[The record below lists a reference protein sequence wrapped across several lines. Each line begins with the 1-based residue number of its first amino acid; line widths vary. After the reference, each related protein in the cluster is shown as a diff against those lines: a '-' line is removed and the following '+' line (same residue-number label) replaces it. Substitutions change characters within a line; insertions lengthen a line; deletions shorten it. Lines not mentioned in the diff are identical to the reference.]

1 MFKVAL
7 ITRNRME
14 NLETQSPPNKKKF
27 WQYLIIL
34 VVLGLAVNLL
44 LPQISDLTRSWQVVK
59 QMTWWLVG
67 LAVTAEVFS
76 YLSYGYC
83 LHAIVSLHG
92 KKLATPKGALIAMAA
107 TSVGLVAGGWFAATG
122 SIFTSVRRET
132 NDGTIATMAGILPTM
147 LLNLSI
153 EVIAVL
159 GIIYLAIIGKLTSSQ
174 LIQYAIF
181 LLLLTISTF
190 GYLLVLVWPK
200 QTYRLINAVL
210 WRWSRIRKKP
220 YNPQKTH
227 DMINNVILSWKEL
240 ARGNWHKPMLGA
252 FANILFDML
261 AMFMIF
267 QAANYHIPIGV
278 LFASYGIPY
287 LLAKMAFIFPGGIG
301 VVEASMAAIQTSLGV
316 PDEISVVAILGYRL
330 LSFWIPTL
338 LGFVAMGY
346 LSRTNNIR
354 KVPLPQE

>member
-107 TSVGLVAGGWFAATG
+107 VAVSIVFWQRMERARSAEEAALAETPSFDVRGTPGQAERLVSCNEMNCRQEGDEDDRRAGA
-122 SIFTSVRRET
+122 VRRLSDRPPHCT
-132 NDGTIATMAGILPTM
+132 GDGAHF
-147 LLNLSI
+147 
-153 EVIAVL
+153 E
-159 GIIYLAIIGKLTSSQ
+159 
-174 LIQYAIF
+174 
-181 LLLLTISTF
+181 
-190 GYLLVLVWPK
+190 
-200 QTYRLINAVL
+200 
-210 WRWSRIRKKP
+210 
-220 YNPQKTH
+220 
-227 DMINNVILSWKEL
+227 
-240 ARGNWHKPMLGA
+240 
-252 FANILFDML
+252 
-261 AMFMIF
+261 
-267 QAANYHIPIGV
+267 
-278 LFASYGIPY
+278 
-287 LLAKMAFIFPGGIG
+287 
-301 VVEASMAAIQTSLGV
+301 EA
-316 PDEISVVAILGYRL
+316 L
-330 LSFWIPTL
+330 LS
-338 LGFVAMGY
+338 G
-346 LSRTNNIR
+346 
-354 KVPLPQE
+354 Q